1 MPRAPEYQQATV
13 GVAPVSARLQAPGEV
28 GNGLAYG
35 MERVSQTLSQI
46 DQLNAQHDDT
56 VARQQ
61 VLALQPQL
69 SDALTR
75 FKTQQG
81 GNAVDGLPA
90 AQKQLDDIRKQ
101 GLEGLKSPRA
111 QKIFSRHFGT
121 LYASALGEINGHA
134 IEQAAVQR
142 KGVLSAELSTAQD
155 AAAGLVDNPA
165 DLKAAVGVVGQKA
178 QAFADFAGLGEAG
191 AQYVKQQQGA
201 VYGMAIE
208 RLVKDDKV
216 DLASAL
222 FDANHDQMTFEQRN
236 AALDALREPMQKR
249 DAADGF
255 LEVTAGLS
263 ASRPAPAAAQGKP
276 GAAPQMPVANG
287 RITNT
292 FEQHRERGSSG
303 LDIGAPLGAAIH
315 PIAGG
320 TVEAVTQD
328 DRAGR
333 WVKVKHPDGTTSTY
347 AHMGNQSVR
356 VGDTVTPDT
365 VLGTVG
371 MTGHTTGPHV
381 HLRVRGADGADLDP
395 QKVIGGRTGETTVVG
410 SPQAPR
416 NWDQGAIIAA
426 IDKRSDWS
434 FEKRERVK
442 AYARQRMG
450 QDEAAL
456 NDQYQDAADNVHQW
470 VNDYISNHGG
480 EYPPPGT
487 VPSGL
492 LGRMKPADASEINAS
507 LAKAQKAKVDEA
519 ERKVQDQTSLG
530 ATLRM
535 YNDPQGFMK
544 ADIPKEYMGKVSSS
558 DFAQLVTAQARMRQE
573 ASKPQQ
579 WEPFKDTASALSQY
593 VTFNGVK
600 LKDEDKAAALQT
612 MKAQADAFVAK
623 NGRAPSSSEWYDI
636 ARRATRTVS
645 TPGMLWGTNETP
657 LYKASPTA
665 DQRKSVV
672 DTFKRVFKR
681 EPSDDEVLYWYR
693 QQQAGAAIQ

>member
-1 MPRAPEYQQATV
+1 MPRAPQYQQNGG
-13 GVAPVSARLQAPGEV
+13 GVAPVNARLQAPGMV
-28 GNGLAYG
+28 QSGLGEG
-35 MERVSQTLSQI
+35 MERLGQTLSAI

-61 VLALQPQL
+61 VLALQPKL
-69 SDALTR
+69 SDALTQ

-101 GLEGLKSPRA
+101 GLDGLKSPRA
-111 QKIFSRHFGT
+111 QKIFSERFGS

-142 KGVLSAELSTAQD
+142 KGVLAGELSEAQD

-165 DLKAAVGVVGQKA
+165 DLRAAVDIVGQKA
-178 QAFADFAGLGEAG
+178 KAYADFAGLGEASG
-191 AQYVKQQQGA
+191 HYVKQQQGA
-201 VYGMAIE
+201 VYATAID

-222 FDANHDQMTFEQRN
+222 FDAHHEQMTFEQRN
-236 AALDALREPMQKR
+236 AALDALREPMQNQESNSIYQ
-249 DAADGF
+249 AA
-255 LEVTAGLS
+255 LAGARVPP
-263 ASRPAPAAAQGKP
+263 ASTGGAPGAQPAA
-276 GAAPQMPVANG
+276 QMPVANG
-287 RITNT
+287 RVTNT
-292 FEQHRERGSSG
+292 FEQHKERGSAG

-347 AHMGNQSVR
+347 AHMGNWSVQ
-356 VGDTVTPDT
+356 VGDVVTPDT

-371 MTGHTTGPHV
+371 MTGHTTGPHL
-381 HLRVRGADGADLDP
+381 HLRIRAADGSDLDP
-395 QKVIGGRTGETTVVG
+395 QKVIGGRAGTPSVVG
-410 SPQAPR
+410 APNAARNYDQATVISNIKAMGLPLEKEQR
-416 NWDQGAIIAA
+416 AISFAMRQMAQGE
-426 IDKRSDWS
+426 SL
-434 FEKRERVK
+434 
-442 AYARQRMG
+442 
-450 QDEAAL
+450 L
-456 NDQYQDAADNVHQW
+456 NDQYQDAADSVHQW

-480 EYPPPGT
+480 EYPPPGSIPT
-487 VPSGL
+487 NL
-492 LGRMKPADASEINAS
+492 LGRMKPADASEIKAG
-507 LAKAQKAKVDEA
+507 LAKAAKAKVDEA
-519 ERKVQDQTSLG
+519 ERKAQDQTSLG

-535 YNDPQGFMK
+535 YNDPQGFMR
-544 ADIPKEYMGKVSSS
+544 ADIPKEYLGKVSSS
-558 DFAQLVTAQARMRQE
+558 DFAQLVTAQARMRQD
-573 ASKPQQ
+573 ASKPQA
-579 WEPFKDTASALSQY
+579 WEPFKDSATALAQY
-593 VTFNGVK
+593 SSFNSLD
-600 LKDEDKAAALQT
+600 LKDKDKAAALQT

-623 NGRAPSSSEWYDI
+623 NGRPPSSSEWYDI
-636 ARRATRTVS
+636 ARRATRSIS

-657 LYKASPTA
+657 LYRASPTG
-665 DQRKSVV
+665 DQRKAVV

-681 EPSDDEVLYWYR
+681 DPSDDEVLYWFR

>member
-1 MPRAPEYQQATV
+1 MPKAPQYQQATS
-13 GVAPVSARLQAPGEV
+13 GAAPVSARLQAPPPVANGLGDGLQHLGEV
-28 GNGLAYG
+28 
-35 MERVSQTLSQI
+35 I
-46 DQLNAQHDDT
+46 DKISLQHDDT

-61 VLALQPQL
+61 VLAVQPML
-69 SDALTR
+69 SDALTQ

-90 AQKQLDDIRKQ
+90 ARKQLDDIRKQ
-101 GLEGLKSPRA
+101 GLDGLKSPRA
-111 QKIFSRHFGT
+111 QQIFSQHFDT
-121 LYASALGEINGHA
+121 LYASALGDMNGHA
-134 IEQAAVQR
+134 IQQAAVQR
-142 KGVLSAELSTAQD
+142 KTVLGAELSTAQD
-155 AAAGLVDNPA
+155 AAAGLVDSPA
-165 DLKAAVGVVGQKA
+165 DLRAAVGVVGQKA
-178 QAFADFAGLGEAG
+178 QAYADFAGLGEAG

-201 VYGMAIE
+201 VYGMAID

-222 FDANHDQMTFEQRN
+222 FDAHHDEMTFEQRN
-236 AALDALREPMQKR
+236 SALDALREPMQRR
-249 DAADGF
+249 DAANGF
-255 LEVTAGLS
+255 LEVTAGLGP
-263 ASRPAPAAAQGKP
+263 SRGAPAAPEGQP
-276 GAAPQMPVANG
+276 GGRVQMPVANG
-287 RITNT
+287 HVTNT
-292 FEQHRERGSSG
+292 FEQHRERGSAG

-347 AHMGNQSVR
+347 AHMGNQSVKP
-356 VGDTVTPDT
+356 GDVVTPDT

-395 QKVIGGRTGETTVVG
+395 QKVIGGRAGESTLVG
-410 SPQAPR
+410 SPQAAR
-416 NWDQGAIIAA
+416 NWDQASVIAQ

-450 QDEAAL
+450 QDEQAL
-456 NDQYQDAADNVHQW
+456 NDQFQDAADNVHQW
-470 VNDYISNHGG
+470 IGNYQANHNGD
-480 EYPPPGT
+480 YPPPDAL
-487 VPSGL
+487 PSTL
-492 LGRMKPADASEINAS
+492 LGRMKPSDAAELRGSM
-507 LAKAQKAKVDEA
+507 AKALKAKTDEA
-519 ERKVQDQTSLG
+519 ERKAQDMTSLG

-535 YNDPQGFMK
+535 YNDPQGFMR
-544 ADIPKEYMGKVSSS
+544 ADLPKEYMGKVSSS
-558 DFAQLVTAQARMRQE
+558 DFAQLVTAQARMRQD
-573 ASKPQQ
+573 ASKPQA
-579 WEPFKDTASALSQY
+579 WEPFKDSATALAQYSA
-593 VTFNGVK
+593 FNSLD
-600 LKDEDKAAALQT
+600 LKDKDKAAALQT

-623 NGRAPSSSEWYDI
+623 NARPPSSSEWYDI
-636 ARRATRTVS
+636 ARRATRSVS

-657 LYKASPTA
+657 LYKAAPTSE
-665 DQRKSVV
+665 QRSAVV

-681 EPSDDEVLYWYR
+681 APTDDEVLYWYR